1 MRRTRASVATIPVTQ
16 EEEVDETSRRVRGVG
31 GRMVWV
37 GLIVRRR
44 RGVLGRGDG
53 YGIANLQIKTRGM
66 RAARWKVFGARGAR
80 WSDENVLAP
89 VEDCCQLHGVPGEGV
104 GAGLDRGGGW
114 GGWRG

>member
-44 RGVLGRGDG
+44 RGV
-53 YGIANLQIKTRGM
+53 
-66 RAARWKVFGARGAR
+66 W
-80 WSDENVLAP
+80 
-89 VEDCCQLHGVPGEGV
+89 GEGRVV
-104 GAGLDRGGGW
+104 G
-114 GGWRG
+114 